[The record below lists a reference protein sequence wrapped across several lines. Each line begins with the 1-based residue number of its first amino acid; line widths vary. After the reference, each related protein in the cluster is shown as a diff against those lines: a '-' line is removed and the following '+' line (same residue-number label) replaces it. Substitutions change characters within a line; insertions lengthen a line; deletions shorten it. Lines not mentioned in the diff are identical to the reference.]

1 MKQACLGS
9 IPFLCVCML
18 YQLHC
23 FIMQYSKRIEEH
35 EMYVNFFVLHSF
47 LLNHCLVRLTLEAL
61 CLPN

>member
-9 IPFLCVCML
+9 IPFLCVWML